1 METIYPEGVSQ
12 ETIETFSRLRE
23 PASRLLSLPSVGA
36 ANAQEI
42 ATTLRE
48 IYTILTAM
56 PDPELHLTNKLI
68 AYIQHTL
75 NHVLLLCQNFMLPE
89 KRFDF
94 LVDAWTSCLE
104 SLLRLPDGYAF
115 IMGSNWQYDQML
127 FNVLFRA
134 IDGLPI
140 RPTQQQ
146 QQQQQQSKVKD
157 TPKNRMPDE
166 TRLGALKCLILA
178 LPLDTTA
185 PGILEHDQGYGSSI
199 QDREEPLDDFGRA
212 RVPADDKVRGYLLE
226 AKSQPV
232 LAQMIVI
239 LLDVAKDVSL
249 VALRR
254 VALLGVLK
262 LLKCLETPERIA
274 PWIPGISAGLT
285 KAMLERGLKE
295 SHVVLTTALDTWTF
309 MVVRVLGSI
318 GSSRQSLQDSSTTGV
333 GLNQG
338 LMAMFKEKGDR
349 KSGSTSEPSRTPE
362 GFGSEA
368 WIKRTDHGLSILFKQ
383 IAKLRA
389 HFHWDV
395 RRHFAEMSFRIL
407 SDCQGALVRKTAGSA
422 TSSAPGFLLET
433 LIGCTQDDF
442 VDVSLP
448 AKAHLGAL
456 AEEYGS
462 QELADVGKQI
472 VRERLTALSR
482 ILHGANEATKQDAIR
497 IAQGL
502 VLFLGR
508 QMEFIVTQQTLV
520 SYLQPWIQALT
531 IEQLD
536 QHNMDERTGILGV
549 MALGSSTFPPGSEE
563 ERWHTWVMER
573 KGSGRK
579 FGFPRRIHLH
589 LREQLTSNTFLGFL
603 RQLGSNTEIDTWI
616 MELTSRLQDAAR
628 TVRENQG
635 WFRASDVS
643 TVLMMNQLLVGASGI
658 GLATLGDFAL
668 QDSSTRKCKDKGSS
682 KPSRQRKSQ
691 RHVRR
696 AARGVLDEYLVVLLE
711 CSQLSVEAR
720 TRQEIEE
727 RSRLAESAELNSRS
741 KKAILAR
748 IFGMGEDEGEEL
760 TFEATGPVEY
770 DHNTDVMLRCLLL
783 EGIASIA
790 VILGGIEF
798 EVELVRVLYILLEHL
813 GDQDSAL
820 VRDAAEVALEH
831 VAFVCQYETV
841 GDLIQANY
849 DYVIQ
854 QISQRI
860 AFLNSNP
867 KTPQVLWALIHVVG
881 PPAISMLEDSVTEI
895 FEALDHWKDQEDEVC
910 EGLLKSLCEIV
921 KVMAGST
928 PTDIKETEANMSGMD
943 LDLTRN
949 ATTASSQTDASKEVE
964 SFAMEYRL
972 LTKGVD
978 DGNGGE
984 DEALREKLNS
994 MTPEQIKDYFMERA
1008 KEAKEDEERLFGDR
1022 EDADKVDDVDSAED
1036 DENISFGALR
1046 ASMPKQTEASK
1057 PEPLTKHQAL
1067 CLRILTKAG
1076 YFLTASSPRLRISAL
1091 EITQGS
1097 IVVLKSRPQDLNP
1110 VIHGFWPAIVGRVL
1124 RRSELDVFF
1133 VSLRAIEVITTL
1145 AENCSDF
1152 LGRHLLDDVWPFIV
1166 KALRTW
1172 MPATDSGAKGIT
1184 TTRKSTASERA
1195 AIGSGSG
1202 QGYRTPRQGR
1212 TQTQGKVFTREHR
1225 LQMTT
1230 LVSVSKIVRRIRI
1243 PVQEIWTMLLLAKE
1257 MALDRDGRLH
1267 RDVRTAAAEVI
1278 RSMAVAGH
1286 GDSVYVALEEVV
1298 RGHDTEG
1305 NEAGVDEEEKHGLQI
1320 CMDILAFMDTHAL

>member
-1 METIYPEGVSQ
+1 MDQIYPEGVSQ

-36 ANAQEI
+36 SNAQEI
-42 ATTLRE
+42 ASTLRS
-48 IYTILTAM
+48 IHTILTTM
-56 PDPELHLTNKLI
+56 PDPDLHLTTKLI

-75 NHVLLLCQNFMLPE
+75 NHVLLLCQNFMLLE

-104 SLLRLPDGYAF
+104 FLLHLPDGYAF
-115 IMGSNWQYDQML
+115 IMGPNWQYDQML

-140 RPTQQQ
+140 KPAQQ
-146 QQQQQQSKVKD
+146 QQQQQQSKIKD
-157 TPKNRMPDE
+157 TPKDRMPDE

-199 QDREEPLDDFGRA
+199 QDQEEPLDDFGRA

-226 AKSQPV
+226 ARSQPV
-232 LAQMIVI
+232 LAQMIVV
-239 LLDVAKDVSL
+239 LLDVAKDASL

-254 VALLGVLK
+254 VALLGILK

-285 KAMLERGLKE
+285 KAMLVRGLKE
-295 SHVVLTTALDTWTF
+295 SHLVLTTALDTWTF

-318 GSSRQSLQDSSTTGV
+318 GSSRQPLQDSSATGA
-333 GLNQG
+333 GLSEG
-338 LMAMFKEKGDR
+338 LMAMFKEKGSR
-349 KSGSTSEPSRTPE
+349 KAGSTSSPSRTPD
-362 GFGSEA
+362 GYGSEA
-368 WIKRTDHGLSILFKQ
+368 WIKRTDHGLSTLFKE

-389 HFHWDV
+389 HSHWDV

-407 SDCQGALVRKTAGSA
+407 HDCQGALVRKTAGSA
-422 TSSAPGFLLET
+422 TSSVPGFLLET

-442 VDVSLP
+442 DDVSLP

-472 VRERLTALSR
+472 VRERLAALSR
-482 ILHGANEATKQDAIR
+482 ILHGANETTKQDMIR
-497 IAQGL
+497 LAQGL
-502 VLFLGR
+502 VLFLGY
-508 QMEFIVTQQTLV
+508 QMEFIVNQQTLV
-520 SYLQPWIQALT
+520 SYLQPWIQ
-531 IEQLD
+531 
-536 QHNMDERTGILGV
+536 
-549 MALGSSTFPPGSEE
+549 
-563 ERWHTWVMER
+563 R

-589 LREQLTSNTFLGFL
+589 LREQLTSNAFLGFL
-603 RQLGSNTEIDTWI
+603 RQLGSTTEIDTWS

-628 TVRENQG
+628 AVRENQG
-635 WFRASDVS
+635 WFGASDVS

-658 GLATLGDFAL
+658 GVATLGDFAS
-668 QDSSTRKCKDKGSS
+668 QDTLTRKRKDKGSS
-682 KPSRQRKSQ
+682 KTSRQRKRQ
-691 RHVRR
+691 HHIRR
-696 AARGVLDEYLVVLLE
+696 AARGVLDEYLVVLVE
-711 CSQLSVEAR
+711 CSQLSGEAR
-720 TRQEIEE
+720 IRQEMEE
-727 RSRLAESAELNSRS
+727 RSRSAESAELNSRS

-748 IFGMGEDEGEEL
+748 MFGMDKDEGEEL
-760 TFEATGPVEY
+760 TIEATGPVEY

-790 VILGGIEF
+790 VILGGTEF

-813 GDQDSAL
+813 GGQDSAL
-820 VRDAAEVALEH
+820 IRDAAEVALEH
-831 VAFVCQYETV
+831 VAFICQYETV

-860 AFLNSNP
+860 AFLSTNP

-881 PPAISMLEDSVTEI
+881 PPAVTMLEDSVTEI

-928 PTDIKETEANMSGMD
+928 TADAKGTKGGMSGMD
-943 LDLTRN
+943 PDLARH
-949 ATTASSQTDASKEVE
+949 ATTVSSQADVSKEVE
-964 SFAMEYRL
+964 SFAKEYQL
-972 LTKGVD
+972 LTKGVESAA
-978 DGNGGE
+978 DGD
-984 DEALREKLNS
+984 DEALREKLDS

-1008 KEAKEDEERLFGDR
+1008 KEAKEDEERLFGER
-1022 EDADKVDDVDSAED
+1022 EDADKINDAEGAED
-1036 DENISFGALR
+1036 GENISFGDLR
-1046 ASMPKQTEASK
+1046 ASMPKQTKESK
-1057 PEPLTKHQAL
+1057 SEPMTKHQAL

-1076 YFLTASSPRLRISAL
+1076 YFLTATSSRLRISAL
-1091 EITQGS
+1091 EIIQGS
-1097 IVVLKSRPQDLNP
+1097 IVVLKDRPQDLNP

-1124 RRSELDVFF
+1124 MRSELEVFF
-1133 VSLRAIEVITTL
+1133 VRLRAIEVITTL

-1152 LGRHLLDDVWPFIV
+1152 LGRHLLDDIWPFIV

-1172 MPATDSGAKGIT
+1172 TPSADGGAKGAT
-1184 TTRKSTASERA
+1184 ATQKSPAGERA
-1195 AIGSGSG
+1195 AIGSR
-1202 QGYRTPRQGR
+1202 QGHRAPRQGKM
-1212 TQTQGKVFTREHR
+1212 QAQGKVFTREHR

-1230 LVSVSKIVRRIRI
+1230 LISVSKIVRYIRI

-1257 MALDRDGRLH
+1257 VVLDRDGWLH
-1267 RDVRTAAAEVI
+1267 RDVRAAAAEVI

-1286 GDSVYVALEEVV
+1286 GDSVYVVLEEAV
-1298 RGHDTEG
+1298 RGRDTEG
-1305 NEAGVDEEEKHGLQI
+1305 QEEGVAEEEKYGLLS
-1320 CMDILAFMDTHAL
+1320 CLDILAFMDTHSL

>member
-1 METIYPEGVSQ
+1 MDSNYLEGVSQ

-23 PASRLLSLPSVGA
+23 PASWLLSLPSVGA
-36 ANAQEI
+36 ANAQVVSSNLWAI
-42 ATTLRE
+42 H
-48 IYTILTAM
+48 TILTTM
-56 PDPELHLTNKLI
+56 PDPELHLTTKLI

-94 LVDAWTSCLE
+94 LVDAWASCLE
-104 SLLRLPDGYAF
+104 LLLRLPDGYAF
-115 IMGSNWQYDQML
+115 IMGPNWQYDQMI

-140 RPTQQQ
+140 KLTQQQQ
-146 QQQQQQSKVKD
+146 QQQQQQSKAKD
-157 TPKNRMPDE
+157 TPKDRMPDE
-166 TRLGALKCLILA
+166 TRLGALKCIILA

-185 PGILEHDQGYGSSI
+185 PGILEHDQGYGSSV
-199 QDREEPLDDFGRA
+199 QDHEEPLDDFGRA

-226 AKSQPV
+226 ARSQPV
-232 LAQMIVI
+232 LAQMIVV
-239 LLDVAKDVSL
+239 LLDVAKEASL

-309 MVVRVLGSI
+309 MVARVLGSI
-318 GSSRQSLQDSSTTGV
+318 GSSRQPLQDSSVTGAGV
-333 GLNQG
+333 SES
-338 LMAMFKEKGDR
+338 LMAMFKEQGDQSSR
-349 KSGSTSEPSRTPE
+349 STSRTPE
-362 GFGSEA
+362 GYGSAA
-368 WIKRTDHGLSILFKQ
+368 WIKKTDHGLSTLFKE
-383 IAKLRA
+383 ISKLRA
-389 HFHWDV
+389 HSHWDV
-395 RRHFAEMSFRIL
+395 RRHFAEMAFRIL
-407 SDCQGALVRKTAGSA
+407 SDCQGALVRKTSGSA
-422 TSSAPGFLLET
+422 TSSVPGFLLET
-433 LIGCTQDDF
+433 LIGCTQDDYN
-442 VDVSLP
+442 DVSLP
-448 AKAHLGAL
+448 AKAHLGSL
-456 AEEYGS
+456 AEEYAS

-472 VRERLTALSR
+472 VRERLAALSR
-482 ILHGANEATKQDAIR
+482 ILHGANEAVKQDAIR
-497 IAQGL
+497 VAQGL

-508 QMEFIVTQQTLV
+508 QMECIVNQQTLAI
-520 SYLQPWIQALT
+520 YLQPWIQVLT

-536 QHNMDERTGILGV
+536 QHNMDERRGILGV
-549 MALGSSTFPPGSEE
+549 IASGSSAFLPGSEE

-589 LREQLTSNTFLGFL
+589 LREQLTSNAFLEFL
-603 RQLGSNTEIDTWI
+603 RQLGSTTEIDTWS
-616 MELTSRLQDAAR
+616 MELSSRLQDAAR
-628 TVRENQG
+628 AVRENQG
-635 WFRASDVS
+635 WYGASDVS

-668 QDSSTRKCKDKGSS
+668 QDSSIRKRKDKGSC
-682 KPSRQRKSQ
+682 KASRQRKSQ

-696 AARGVLDEYLVVLLE
+696 AARGILDEYLVALVE
-711 CSQLSVEAR
+711 CSQLSLEAR
-720 TRQEIEE
+720 TRQELQE
-727 RSRLAESAELNSRS
+727 RSRSAESAELNSRS

-748 IFGMGEDEGEEL
+748 MFGMDEDEGEEL
-760 TFEATGPVEY
+760 TFEVTGPVEY
-770 DHNTDVMLRCLLL
+770 DHNTDVMLRCSLL

-790 VILGGIEF
+790 VILGGTEF

-820 VRDAAEVALEH
+820 IRDAAEVALEH
-831 VAFVCQYETV
+831 VTFVCQYDTV

-860 AFLNSNP
+860 AFLSTNP

-881 PPAISMLEDSVTEI
+881 SPAVTMLEDSVTEI

-921 KVMAGST
+921 KVMAGSDGT
-928 PTDIKETEANMSGMD
+928 KSKGAKAGVSGADPD
-943 LDLTRN
+943 LARN
-949 ATTASSQTDASKEVE
+949 ATTALSQTELSKEVE
-964 SFAMEYRL
+964 SFAKEYRL
-972 LTKGVD
+972 LTMGVD
-978 DGNGGE
+978 DGE
-984 DEALREKLNS
+984 DEALREKLDS
-994 MTPEQIKDYFMERA
+994 MTPEQIKDYFMERV
-1008 KEAKEDEERLFGDR
+1008 KEAKDDEERLFGER
-1022 EDADKVDDVDSAED
+1022 EDTYKVDDAEGAED
-1036 DENISFGALR
+1036 DENISFGDLR
-1046 ASMPKQTEASK
+1046 ARMPKQAEALK

-1076 YFLTASSPRLRISAL
+1076 YFLTATSPRLRISAL
-1091 EITQGS
+1091 EIIQGS
-1097 IVVLKSRPQDLNP
+1097 IVVLKDRPQDLNP

-1124 RRSELDVFF
+1124 RRSELEVFF

-1152 LGRHLLDDVWPFIV
+1152 LGRHLLGDVWPFIV

-1172 MPATDSGAKGIT
+1172 SPSTDNGAKGAIT
-1184 TTRKSTASERA
+1184 QKSLASV
-1195 AIGSGSG
+1195 IGSG
-1202 QGYRTPRQGR
+1202 QGHRTPRQGK
-1212 TQTQGKVFTREHR
+1212 THTQGKVFTREHR

-1230 LVSVSKIVRRIRI
+1230 LISISKIVRHIRI

-1257 MALDRDGRLH
+1257 MVLDRDGRLH
-1267 RDVRTAAAEVI
+1267 KDVRVAAAEVI

-1286 GDSVYVALEEVV
+1286 GDSVYVVLEEAV
-1298 RGHDTEG
+1298 RGSVGDGRE
-1305 NEAGVDEEEKHGLQI
+1305 EDADEEEKYGLQT
-1320 CMDILAFMDTHAL
+1320 CFDILAFMETHAL

>member
-1 METIYPEGVSQ
+1 
-12 ETIETFSRLRE
+12 
-23 PASRLLSLPSVGA
+23 
-36 ANAQEI
+36 
-42 ATTLRE
+42 
-48 IYTILTAM
+48 
-56 PDPELHLTNKLI
+56 
-68 AYIQHTL
+68 
-75 NHVLLLCQNFMLPE
+75 
-89 KRFDF
+89 
-94 LVDAWTSCLE
+94 
-104 SLLRLPDGYAF
+104 
-115 IMGSNWQYDQML
+115 MGPNWQYDQMI

-140 RPTQQQ
+140 KPTQQQ
-146 QQQQQQSKVKD
+146 QQQQQQSKAKD
-157 TPKNRMPDE
+157 TPKDRMPDE

-199 QDREEPLDDFGRA
+199 QDHEEPLDDFGRA

-226 AKSQPV
+226 ARSQPV
-232 LAQMIVI
+232 LAQMIVV
-239 LLDVAKDVSL
+239 LLDVAKEASL
-249 VALRR
+249 VELRR

-318 GSSRQSLQDSSTTGV
+318 GSSRQPLQDSSATGA
-333 GLNQG
+333 GLSES
-338 LMAMFKEKGDR
+338 LMAMFKEQGDR
-349 KSGSTSEPSRTPE
+349 KSGSTSTTSRTPE
-362 GFGSEA
+362 RYGSAA
-368 WIKRTDHGLSILFKQ
+368 WIKRTDHGLSTLFQ
-383 IAKLRA
+383 EIAKLRA
-389 HFHWDV
+389 HSHWDV
-395 RRHFAEMSFRIL
+395 RRHFAEMAFRIL

-422 TSSAPGFLLET
+422 TSSVPGFLLET
-433 LIGCTQDDF
+433 LIGCTQDDYD
-442 VDVSLP
+442 DVSLP
-448 AKAHLGAL
+448 AKAHLGSL
-456 AEEYGS
+456 AEEYAS

-472 VRERLTALSR
+472 VRERLAALSR
-482 ILHGANEATKQDAIR
+482 ILHGANEAAKQDAIR
-497 IAQGL
+497 LAQGL

-508 QMEFIVTQQTLV
+508 QMESIVNQQTLAI
-520 SYLQPWIQALT
+520 YLQPWTQVLT

-536 QHNMDERTGILGV
+536 QHNMDERRGILGV
-549 MALGSSTFPPGSEE
+549 VASGSSAFLPGSEE
-563 ERWHTWVMER
+563 GCWHTWVMER

-589 LREQLTSNTFLGFL
+589 LREQLTSNAFLEFL
-603 RQLGSNTEIDTWI
+603 RQLGSTTEIDTWS

-635 WFRASDVS
+635 WFGTSDVS
-643 TVLMMNQLLVGASGI
+643 TVLMMNQLLIGASGI

-668 QDSSTRKCKDKGSS
+668 QDSSTRKRKDKGSS
-682 KPSRQRKSQ
+682 KGSRQRKIQ

-696 AARGVLDEYLVVLLE
+696 AARGALDEYLVVLVE
-711 CSQLSVEAR
+711 CSQLSLEAR
-720 TRQEIEE
+720 TRQELQE
-727 RSRLAESAELNSRS
+727 RSRSAGSAELNSRS

-748 IFGMGEDEGEEL
+748 MFGMDEDEGEEL
-760 TFEATGPVEY
+760 TFEETGPVEY

-783 EGIASIA
+783 EGIASVA
-790 VILGGIEF
+790 VILGGTEF

-820 VRDAAEVALEH
+820 IRDAAEVALEH
-831 VAFVCQYETV
+831 VSFICQYDTV

-860 AFLNSNP
+860 AFLSTNP

-881 PPAISMLEDSVTEI
+881 SPAVTMLEDSVTEI

-921 KVMAGST
+921 KVMTGSVGTNSKGTKAGV
-928 PTDIKETEANMSGMD
+928 SGADPD
-943 LDLTRN
+943 LAIH
-949 ATTASSQTDASKEVE
+949 ATTVLSQTEPSKEVE
-964 SFAMEYRL
+964 SFAKKYRL
-972 LTKGVD
+972 LTKGIDDSD
-978 DGNGGE
+978 DG
-984 DEALREKLNS
+984 ALREKLES

-1008 KEAKEDEERLFGDR
+1008 KEAKDDEERLFGER
-1022 EDADKVDDVDSAED
+1022 EDTYKVDDVEGAED
-1036 DENISFGALR
+1036 DENISFGDLR
-1046 ASMPKQTEASK
+1046 ASMPKHAEASK

-1076 YFLTASSPRLRISAL
+1076 YFLTATSPRLRISAL
-1091 EITQGS
+1091 EIIQGS
-1097 IVVLKSRPQDLNP
+1097 IVVLKDCPQDLNP

-1124 RRSELDVFF
+1124 RRSELEVFF

-1172 MPATDSGAKGIT
+1172 TPSTDNKSKGATT
-1184 TTRKSTASERA
+1184 QKSLAGDRA
-1195 AIGSGSG
+1195 AIGSG
-1202 QGYRTPRQGR
+1202 QGLHTPRQGK
-1212 TQTQGKVFTREHR
+1212 TYTQGKVFTREHR

-1230 LVSVSKIVRRIRI
+1230 LISVSKITRRIRI
-1243 PVQEIWTMLLLAKE
+1243 PVQEIWTILLLAKE
-1257 MALDRDGRLH
+1257 MVLDRDGQLH
-1267 RDVRTAAAEVI
+1267 KDVRAAAAEVI

-1286 GDSVYVALEEVV
+1286 GDAVYVVMEEVV
-1298 RGHDTEG
+1298 RGQVGEG
-1305 NEAGVDEEEKHGLQI
+1305 QISEGREDADEEEKHGLQTCI
-1320 CMDILAFMDTHAL
+1320 DILAFMETHAL